1 MNAILTRNP
10 VGPRSVA
17 ATLRA
22 LSASAVKQRPSAAL
36 RLRGNNLFSAFRL
49 PLSQINLIL
58 ILILLLLLPPHL
70 KADDDWIFPVF
81 PSGYLSTFDRSVFI
95 SGSRGTYLG
104 STDEDGN
111 FIALG
116 NGGGRSAFGRINE
129 DGTVIILYNPA
140 DQDP

>member
-1 MNAILTRNP
+1 MNPQNILFRKRNRKRKRQVSYIQFLPRKRKCTIRGAGFLNGRGKVLGGLSAIFYLLAVP
-10 VGPRSVA
+10 A
-17 ATLRA
+17 LRA
-22 LSASAVKQRPSAAL
+22 EEGL
-36 RLRGNNLFSAFRL
+36 
-49 PLSQINLIL
+49 
-58 ILILLLLLPPHL
+58 
-70 KADDDWIFPVF
+70 FPVF

-116 NGGGRSAFGRINE
+116 NRGGRSAFGRINE

>member
-1 MNAILTRNP
+1 M
-10 VGPRSVA
+10 
-17 ATLRA
+17 
-22 LSASAVKQRPSAAL
+22 
-36 RLRGNNLFSAFRL
+36 
-49 PLSQINLIL
+49 NLIL
-58 ILILLLLLPPHL
+58 ILILILLLPPHL
-70 KADDDWIFPVF
+70 KADDDWIYPVF

-116 NGGGRSAFGRINE
+116 NRGGRSAFGRINE

>member
-49 PLSQINLIL
+49 SLSQINLIL
-58 ILILLLLLPPHL
+58 ILILFLALPSPL
-70 KADDDWIFPVF
+70 RAEDGLYPVF

-104 STDEDGN
+104 STDEDGS

-116 NGGGRSAFGRINE
+116 NRGGRSAFGRINE